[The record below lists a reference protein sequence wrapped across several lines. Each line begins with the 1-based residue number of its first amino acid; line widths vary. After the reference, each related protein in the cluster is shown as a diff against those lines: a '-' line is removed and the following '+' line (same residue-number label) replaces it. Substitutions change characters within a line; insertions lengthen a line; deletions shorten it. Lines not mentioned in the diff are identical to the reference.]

1 MENWK
6 QQNGLQNNRN
16 NLVQENN
23 KKNNDPEK
31 ASANNVGGNIPNKTE
46 SSTINNHNGT
56 IKVAI
61 ATEISMANM
70 MASMNQCK

>member
-1 MENWK
+1 MK
-6 QQNGLQNNRN
+6 N

-31 ASANNVGGNIPNKTE
+31 TSANNVGGGNIPNKTE